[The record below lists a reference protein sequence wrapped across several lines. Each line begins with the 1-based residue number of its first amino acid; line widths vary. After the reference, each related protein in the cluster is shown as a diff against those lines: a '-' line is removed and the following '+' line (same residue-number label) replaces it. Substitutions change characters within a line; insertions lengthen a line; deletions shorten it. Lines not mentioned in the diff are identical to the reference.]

1 MTMSGE
7 IFNVNAVL
15 FKTND
20 EVKCLTSGKLVGY
33 IVGTTNTLAAS
44 MVDNCMNYSHKSQ
57 PFEYACFTN

>member
-15 FKTND
+15 KTND

-33 IVGTTNTLAAS
+33 LVLRYTLAAS
-44 MVDNCMNYSHKSQ
+44 CMVDNCTNYSPKSQ
-57 PFEYACFTN
+57 PFDCAYFTN